1 MLKVFRGGG
10 GGGGR
15 GGGRSRNM
23 QRSNIYA
30 PVAYSPSIDVFILSC
45 EVNALS
51 SSKFDKIK

>member
-10 GGGGR
+10 GGG